1 MIKMTPFDCYKTY
14 VALKNHFTK
23 NTFDYYKYCGKTRAT
38 LNSFYKR
45 KDRYWF
51 EKISRQKSDDEV
63 RDFFVSNFIS
73 CEDPQTLWIG
83 EIIRNGN
90 TNYQSWQKR
99 IQSITYIFKE
109 EIQSNFNKSNFDS
122 MFKIEENRHPKI
134 VKLYLSNKISIETLL
149 ILDKILGF
157 SKHFDKKLD
166 DPIWQLISL
175 RLKKYNPFL
184 NIDVFKFKKILK
196 EIIL

>member
-1 MIKMTPFDCYKTY
+1 MMTPFDCYKTY
-14 VALKNHFTK
+14 IALKNHFTK
-23 NTFDYYKYCGKTRAT
+23 DSFDYHKYCGKTRAT

-90 TNYQSWQKR
+90 SNYQSWQRR
-99 IQSITYIFKE
+99 IQSLTYIFRQ
-109 EIQSNFNKSNFDS
+109 EIEQNFTRNNFDS

-134 VKLYLSNKISIETLL
+134 IKLYLGNKISIETLL
-149 ILDKILGF
+149 ILDKILGY
-157 SKHFDKKLD
+157 SKKFDSKLT
-166 DPIWQLISL
+166 DPIWELISL
-175 RLKKYNPFL
+175 KLKKYNPFL
-184 NIDVFKFKKILK
+184 NIDVFKFKKLLK

>member
-1 MIKMTPFDCYKTY
+1 MMTPFDCYKTY
-14 VALKNHFTK
+14 IALKNHFTK
-23 NTFDYYKYCGKTRAT
+23 DSFDYHKYCGKTRAT

-90 TNYQSWQKR
+90 SNYQSWQRR
-99 IQSITYIFKE
+99 IQSLTYIFRQ
-109 EIQSNFNKSNFDS
+109 EIEQNFTRNNFDS

-134 VKLYLSNKISIETLL
+134 IKLYLGNKISIETLL
-149 ILDKILGF
+149 ILDKILGY
-157 SKHFDKKLD
+157 SKKFDNKLT

-175 RLKKYNPFL
+175 KLKKYNPFL
-184 NIDVFKFKKILK
+184 NIDVFKFKKLLK

>member
-1 MIKMTPFDCYKTY
+1 MTPFDCYKTY
-14 VALKNHFTK
+14 ISLKNHFTK
-23 NTFDYYKYCGKTRAT
+23 SSFDYHKYCGKTRAT

-90 TNYQSWQKR
+90 SNYQSWQRR
-99 IQSITYIFKE
+99 IQSLTYIFRQ
-109 EIQSNFNKSNFDS
+109 EIEQNFTRNNFDS

-149 ILDKILGF
+149 ILDKILGY
-157 SKHFDKKLD
+157 SKHFDKKLN
-166 DPIWQLISL
+166 DPIWQLVSL

-184 NIDVFKFKKILK
+184 NIDIFKFKKILK
-196 EIIL
+196 EMIL

>member
-1 MIKMTPFDCYKTY
+1 MSPFDCYKTY

-23 NTFDYYKYCGKTRAT
+23 DNFDYHKYCGKTRAT
-38 LNSFYKR
+38 LTSFYKR

-109 EIQSNFNKSNFDS
+109 EVGQNFTRDNFDG

-157 SKHFDKKLD
+157 SRHFNNKLD

-184 NIDVFKFKKILK
+184 NIDIFKFKKLLK
-196 EIIL
+196 EMIL

>member
-1 MIKMTPFDCYKTY
+1 MMTPFDCYKTY

-23 NTFDYYKYCGKTRAT
+23 DSFDYHKYCGKTRAT

-109 EIQSNFNKSNFDS
+109 EVGQNFTRDNFDG

-157 SKHFDKKLD
+157 SRHFNNKLD

-184 NIDVFKFKKILK
+184 NIDIFKFKKLLK
-196 EIIL
+196 EMIL

>member
-1 MIKMTPFDCYKTY
+1 MMTPFDCYKTY

-23 NTFDYYKYCGKTRAT
+23 DSFDYHKYCGKTRAT

-109 EIQSNFNKSNFDS
+109 EVGQNFTRDNFDG

-134 VKLYLSNKISIETLL
+134 VKLYLSNKISIDTLL

-157 SKHFDKKLD
+157 SRHFNNKLD

-184 NIDVFKFKKILK
+184 NIDIFKFKKLLK
-196 EIIL
+196 EMIL

>member
-1 MIKMTPFDCYKTY
+1 MSKMTPFDCYKTY
-14 VALKNHFTK
+14 IALKNHFTK
-23 NTFDYYKYCGKTRAT
+23 NNFDYHKYCGKTRAT

-83 EIIRNGN
+83 EIIKNGN
-90 TNYQSWQKR
+90 SKYQSWQKR
-99 IQSITYIFKE
+99 VQSITYIFKE
-109 EIQSNFNKSNFDS
+109 EIQANFNRNNFDS

-134 VKLYLSNKISIETLL
+134 IKLYLANKISIETLL

-157 SKHFDKKLD
+157 AKNFDNKLK
-166 DPIWQLISL
+166 DPIWDLISM

-184 NIDVFKFKKILK
+184 NINIFKFKKILK
-196 EIIL
+196 EIVL